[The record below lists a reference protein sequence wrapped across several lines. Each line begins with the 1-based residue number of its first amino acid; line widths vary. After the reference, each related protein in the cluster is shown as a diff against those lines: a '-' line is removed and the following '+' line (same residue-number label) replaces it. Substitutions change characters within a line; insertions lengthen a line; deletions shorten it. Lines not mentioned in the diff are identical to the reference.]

1 LVTKSLSGLSPAT
14 DAGPTP
20 EVFAPRSASPIESRL
35 GHLPQ
40 VFSPLQS
47 ITERAR
53 RASPSRPD
61 RSPGVRSPSAHDGHP
76 EPTRPGLASP
86 GTLRLQA
93 FAASWRLASPD
104 ASRPCF
110 MPVTPMGF
118 GALQSFSPSSSRFP
132 LGIALPSCRSP
143 SRFGSAPG
151 PCLRSL
157 GPLSGRSIFQVPPG
171 PDALLGFCPSRVF
184 PSPAMAPPSGRL
196 LSSFTPAFSA
206 RRQTRGCPPESR
218 SRESRPWALSSPP
231 TLLGSPASSFPP
243 GFPAVRRGLR
253 P

>member
-1 LVTKSLSGLSPAT
+1 MTL
-14 DAGPTP
+14 
-20 EVFAPRSASPIESRL
+20 EVFAPRSASPNGFRL

-53 RASPSRPD
+53 QASLSRPG
-61 RSPGVRSPSAHDGHP
+61 RSPGVRSPSAHDVRP
-76 EPTRPGLASP
+76 EPTSPGLASP

-118 GALQSFSPSSSRFP
+118 LALQSFSPSSSRN
-132 LGIALPSCRSP
+132 P
-143 SRFGSAPG
+143 SRGHVALLPFTVAIRLGFRAFSPESGSVVRVARISDATRARCSPG
-151 PCLRSL
+151 LL
-157 GPLSGRSIFQVPPG
+157 APPG
-171 PDALLGFCPSRVF
+171 SSPLPRWLPLRVASSPGLHPGLLGRPSNPGLPSRV
-184 PSPAMAPPSGRL
+184 
-196 LSSFTPAFSA
+196 SFAGESA
-206 RRQTRGCPPESR
+206 L
-218 SRESRPWALSSPP
+218 ALSSPP
-231 TLLGSPASSFPP
+231 TLLGSPASSFPS
-243 GFPAVRRGLR
+243 GVPAVRRGLR